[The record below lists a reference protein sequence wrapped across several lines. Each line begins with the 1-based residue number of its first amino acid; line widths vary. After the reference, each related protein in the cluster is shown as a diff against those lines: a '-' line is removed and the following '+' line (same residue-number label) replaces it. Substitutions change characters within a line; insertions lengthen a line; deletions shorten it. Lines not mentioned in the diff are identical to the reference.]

1 MKHLLIAAGVF
12 ALCLALGLM
21 SVFSVRTA
29 GAQTADQLS
38 RALEAAQRAD
48 SEGAEMA
55 LARANAT
62 WEGSQ
67 RLLGIFLHHEQVDE
81 IVALFAQLR
90 AYARVQDTDDFLAL
104 CVELRARIDHLRELE
119 LPTAENIL

>member
-12 ALCLALGLM
+12 ALCLALGLT
-21 SVFSVRTA
+21 SVFSVRAA
-29 GAQTADQLS
+29 GAQTAAQLTQ
-38 RALEAAQRAD
+38 ALEAARQAD
-48 SEGAEMA
+48 VDGAEAA

-62 WEGSQ
+62 WEDRG
-67 RLLGIFLHHEQVDE
+67 RLLGVFLHHEQVDE

-104 CVELRARIDHLRELE
+104 CEELRARIEHLRDLE